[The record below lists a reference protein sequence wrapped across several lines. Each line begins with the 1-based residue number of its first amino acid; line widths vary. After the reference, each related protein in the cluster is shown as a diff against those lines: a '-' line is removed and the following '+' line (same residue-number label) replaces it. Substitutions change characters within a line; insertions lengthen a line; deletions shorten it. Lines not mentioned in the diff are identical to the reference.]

1 MPLNFL
7 HGDFSSTL
15 PPLTWTAAVDILIVA
30 TLIYQLLLVVR
41 GTRAAHILLGI
52 GMVGTLYGISIVA
65 NLEAVRLLLS
75 YLIPYT
81 PIAVIILF
89 QSEIRRTLAKM
100 GRRRYFIFGG
110 GYQRPEALDEILL
123 AIKLMSST
131 KTGGLIVL
139 ERDIGLRTF
148 VESGVGLDSVISRDL
163 ICTIFMPGTALHDG
177 AVIVQKDRVAAAA
190 CFLPL
195 TVNPALSGN
204 LGTRHRAGIGITEEA
219 DCLSLIVSE
228 ETGWIS
234 IASFGELHQDL
245 TLEQVDD
252 LINRHFG
259 VGKFGP
265 SAPISARPAPPPN
278 RCSSATP
285 SRASASGA
293 RDCHEHS
300 ALGIPQL
307 RVESLVIGTRHAR
320 MGDHLP

>member
-7 HGDFSSTL
+7 RGEFGSTL
-15 PPLTWTAAVDILIVA
+15 PPLTWTAAIDILIVA

-52 GMVGTLYGISIVA
+52 GMVGALYGLSIVA

-89 QSEIRRTLAKM
+89 QSEIRRTLARM
-100 GRRRYFIFGG
+100 GRRRFFVGG
-110 GYQRPEALDEILL
+110 GFQRPEALDEILL
-123 AIKLMSST
+123 AIKLLSQEQ
-131 KTGGLIVL
+131 TGGLIVL

-148 VESGVGLDSVISRDL
+148 VESGVTLDGVISRDL

-177 AVIVQKDRVAAAA
+177 AIIVQKDRIAAAA

-195 TVNPALSGN
+195 TVNPALSGT
-204 LGTRHRAGIGITEEA
+204 LGTRHRAAIGITEEA

-234 IASFGELHQDL
+234 IAAFGELHQNL
-245 TLEQVDD
+245 TIEQVED

-259 VGKFGP
+259 VGKFKSVRP
-265 SAPISARPAPPPN
+265 SFGSPGMLPDSERLRDSEAHDRV
-278 RCSSATP
+278 
-285 SRASASGA
+285 SR
-293 RDCHEHS
+293 
-300 ALGIPQL
+300 Q
-307 RVESLVIGTRHAR
+307 GTS
-320 MGDHLP
+320 